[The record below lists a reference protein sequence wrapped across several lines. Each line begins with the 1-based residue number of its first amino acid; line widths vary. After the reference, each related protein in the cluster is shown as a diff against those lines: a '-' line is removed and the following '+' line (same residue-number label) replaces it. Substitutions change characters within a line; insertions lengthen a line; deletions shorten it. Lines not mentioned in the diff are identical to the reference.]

1 MQTYLQKR
9 GARNLVRLGET
20 IVRSSGAVA
29 FCTPYTVC
37 VLPELCGPEF
47 EHYSSVPLCSR
58 PPFIKTT
65 QYSWTSLCE
74 THSAHALGHG
84 AAHDISWTGHADPIG
99 SPDHSV
105 CTPDQEH
112 CCRGLTILPGLDGLY
127 RTTMEYVHNPI
138 STVFNHHN
146 NYTSID
152 VMHRWNTGK
161 VNANVTDGGGGFQ
174 AVIKNPELPRSFR
187 SAPRSFQLSF
197 PLHSTGRTGSSR
209 SAPRPRMGRTTGL

>member
-74 THSAHALGHG
+74 THNAHAMGHG
-84 AAHDISWTGHADPIG
+84 AAPDISWTMPTDQIDP
-99 SPDHSV
+99 PDHSV
-105 CTPDQEH
+105 CTLDQEH
-112 CCRGLTILPGLDGLY
+112 CCRGLTVRRALCG
-127 RTTMEYVHNPI
+127 V
-138 STVFNHHN
+138 SQCCC
-146 NYTSID
+146 
-152 VMHRWNTGK
+152 HR
-161 VNANVTDGGGGFQ
+161 
-174 AVIKNPELPRSFR
+174 
-187 SAPRSFQLSF
+187 
-197 PLHSTGRTGSSR
+197 
-209 SAPRPRMGRTTGL
+209 RPRLVPCWRPLNHWAGSNPKQTSLIHRGTLVGWWVVQWLCAGSVV

>member
-74 THSAHALGHG
+74 THNAHAMGHG
-84 AAHDISWTGHADPIG
+84 AAPDISWTIP
-99 SPDHSV
+99 
-105 CTPDQEH
+105 TDQ
-112 CCRGLTILPGLDGLY
+112 IDPGLGTLLPWANNPAWPGRPLPHHDG
-127 RTTMEYVHNPI
+127 V
-138 STVFNHHN
+138 
-146 NYTSID
+146 
-152 VMHRWNTGK
+152 
-161 VNANVTDGGGGFQ
+161 
-174 AVIKNPELPRSFR
+174 
-187 SAPRSFQLSF
+187 
-197 PLHSTGRTGSSR
+197 
-209 SAPRPRMGRTTGL
+209 RP

>member
-1 MQTYLQKR
+1 MLTVDLWARLMAPISAPTVYIGTCRVQTYLQKR

-84 AAHDISWTGHADPIG
+84 AARDISWTGHADPIG
-99 SPDHSV
+99 SP
-105 CTPDQEH
+105 
-112 CCRGLTILPGLDGLY
+112 
-127 RTTMEYVHNPI
+127 
-138 STVFNHHN
+138 
-146 NYTSID
+146 
-152 VMHRWNTGK
+152 
-161 VNANVTDGGGGFQ
+161 
-174 AVIKNPELPRSFR
+174 
-187 SAPRSFQLSF
+187 SAPRAKN
-197 PLHSTGRTGSSR
+197 TVAVG
-209 SAPRPRMGRTTGL
+209 